1 MAAQPI
7 YPNEFNE
14 GMNILYKDITRY
26 LDARFEAI
34 NRQNMAERSETQKRF
49 ENMEQR
55 LTNIERDVSNVV
67 AFQQT
72 LMETFKGFATD
83 IIKRLDGMQEE
94 MREGFRRPSRTTQR
108 THSACR

>member
-14 GMNILYKDITRY
+14 GMNILYKDITRH

-49 ENMEQR
+49 ENMACSKR
-55 LTNIERDVSNVV
+55 CVMVSQPKQND
-67 AFQQT
+67 T
-72 LMETFKGFATD
+72 MN
-83 IIKRLDGMQEE
+83 
-94 MREGFRRPSRTTQR
+94 SW
-108 THSACR
+108 